1 MGSKKIETIYYNGQP
16 DGVRIIR
23 NRISPI
29 TCYVIPRPLLSQ
41 AMKISYITNPGIYYL
56 INEDDDNKITQMYI
70 GQTRNGVL
78 RLIDHN
84 RQKSFWNKA
93 IMFLSS
99 ENVFSLDILSGLEV
113 YSINKAI
120 SANRY
125 KIENTVNPKFKIDE
139 YDLPTIEQIYD
150 DINFLMA
157 TNGYK
162 LDEPKKETKNIL
174 HTSRRNVLAYGIYNG
189 EKFQL
194 LEGSEIDITNDIN
207 RESLNQKRKQMIDD
221 IIVKKEDKYY
231 LTKTLEFSSPSAAST
246 FALGGSTNGWV
257 EWKNEENITLDE
269 LIRKE

>member
-1 MGSKKIETIYYNGQP
+1 MGSKKIETIFYNGQP
-16 DGVRIIR
+16 DGIRIIR

-78 RLIDHN
+78 RLVDHN

-113 YSINKAI
+113 FSINKATN
-120 SANRY
+120 ANRY
-125 KIENTVNPKFKIDE
+125 KIENAVNPKFKIDE
-139 YDLPTIEQIYD
+139 YDLPTIEQIYE
-150 DINFLMA
+150 DIKFIMA

-162 LDEPKKETKNIL
+162 FDESKKETKNIL
-174 HTSRRNVLAYGIYNG
+174 HTSRRNILAYGIYCG

-194 LEGSEIDITNDIN
+194 LEGSEIDVSNDII
-207 RESLNQKRKQMIDD
+207 RESFNQKRKQMINEE
-221 IIVKKEDKYY
+221 IVKKEEKYI
-231 LTKTLEFSSPSAAST
+231 LVKTLEFSSPSAASD
-246 FALGGSTNGWV
+246 FVLGGSTNGWI
-257 EWKNEENITLDE
+257 EWKNEENITLDD